1 MHLCALFAERN
12 GDRCRP
18 QLTRETSCLCAIR
31 ADLELSQNTL
41 QIWARVWALK
51 WLSSPVLPDPALR
64 AYLSRHSRT
73 HGPLKYTHDLAMEG
87 NHGHHRAPRVCVS
100 SHIVFFVDEMQAKV
114 EKESPFKLVFSAACP
129 LRRCT
134 ILIKRTD
141 CLREQTTR
149 DIQRYNVA
157 RTSAVCDKYC
167 SDDTRLPKIRDA
179 LLAGVRDTHSAV
191 RPRGSTG

>member
-41 QIWARVWALK
+41 QIWELK
-51 WLSSPVLPDPALR
+51 WLSSPVLAGHALR

-73 HGPLKYTHDLAMEG
+73 QRPLKYTHDLAMEG
-87 NHGHHRAPRVCVS
+87 NDGHHRAPRVRVA
-100 SHIVFFVDEMQAKV
+100 SHIVFFVDEMLANV
-114 EKESPFKLVFSAACP
+114 EKELPFKLVFSAACP
-129 LRRCT
+129 LRRCR

-141 CLREQTTR
+141 FLRAQTTR
-149 DIQRYNVA
+149 DIQRYDVA

>member
-1 MHLCALFAERN
+1 MQAAKQARDVFSLHHLRRFRA
-12 GDRCRP
+12 
-18 QLTRETSCLCAIR
+18 TSKHT
-31 ADLELSQNTL
+31 ADLGAE
-41 QIWARVWALK
+41 IALVTCF
-51 WLSSPVLPDPALR
+51 LAALDHALR

-73 HGPLKYTHDLAMEG
+73 QRPLKYTHDLAMEG

-141 CLREQTTR
+141 FLRAQTTR
-149 DIQRYNVA
+149 DIQRYDVA
-157 RTSAVCDKYC
+157 RTRAVCD
-167 SDDTRLPKIRDA
+167 R
-179 LLAGVRDTHSAV
+179 
-191 RPRGSTG
+191 